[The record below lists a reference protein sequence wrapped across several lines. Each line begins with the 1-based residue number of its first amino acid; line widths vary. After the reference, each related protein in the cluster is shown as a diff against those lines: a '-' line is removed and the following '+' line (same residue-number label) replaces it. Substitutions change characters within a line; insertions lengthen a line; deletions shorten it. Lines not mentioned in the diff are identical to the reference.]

1 MKTHIVSE
9 VVDGRVVETPLPE
22 QEAKTLHD
30 KLKKA
35 GADTK
40 LYKRCT
46 EQVEKQDLPKAE
58 A

>member
-9 VVDGRVVETPLPE
+9 VVDGRVIETPLSE
-22 QEAKTLHD
+22 QQAKKLYK

-46 EQVEKQDLPKAE
+46 EQVEKPDMPKAE
-58 A
+58 V